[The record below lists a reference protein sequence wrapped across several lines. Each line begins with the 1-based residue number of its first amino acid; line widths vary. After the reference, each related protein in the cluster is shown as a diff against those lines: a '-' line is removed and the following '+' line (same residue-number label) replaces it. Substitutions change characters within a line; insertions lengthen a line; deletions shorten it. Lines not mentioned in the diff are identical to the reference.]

1 MIDIFTKICY
11 DISEQNTIIVMRKT
25 ENATLRL
32 IEGQQKKEN
41 TGINRILIESKA
53 ALSSFTKLKLR

>member
-1 MIDIFTKICY
+1 MIDIYTKICY

>member
-11 DISEQNTIIVMRKT
+11 DISEQNTITVMRTT

-41 TGINRILIESKA
+41 TGINRILI
-53 ALSSFTKLKLR
+53 R